1 MSNPPHIVPPDAFD
15 IHRDD
20 PARRSHT
27 QRLQSMLAEGTPTD
41 SDTSRDVAETEGQDE
56 ALEEEIDE
64 SVKED
69 MRKLEETFTGISER
83 YRLINRIGEGENS
96 DLLHSRPY

>member
-1 MSNPPHIVPPDAFD
+1 MSNPPHIVPPGHFD

-20 PARRSHT
+20 PTRQSQTR
-27 QRLQSMLAEGTPTD
+27 RLQSIVAEGIPTD
-41 SDTSRDVAETEGQDE
+41 SDHSRDVEETEAQDE
-56 ALEEEIDE
+56 ALEEVDE

-83 YRLINRIGEGENS
+83 YRLINRIGEGGNL
-96 DLLHSRPY
+96 DLPFSSSC